1 MSKTIV
7 ERDFWNDNL
16 IIDKYSPEDKLFML
30 YLMTCPRGSTIG
42 IFKLPIKLMA
52 FEIGYSPEA
61 IRVLVDR
68 FQDKYGRIKY
78 NLENQE
84 IAVKNTLKYSISKG
98 GKPVED
104 MVARELREV
113 ENADLLIFVYQ
124 SMVDFWNKSQRA
136 IDKSV
141 KILFENEISR
151 RSNYINANANAN
163 ANAKSYPDSYDDSEE
178 DDDFNIS
185 QDDTDTDTSIDS
197 STDTWRSQIINSWN
211 KLDVNIPKMQSLN
224 AGTDRYKMTKARI
237 NENGIDKVL
246 DTIKSIDGST
256 FLKGYV
262 NDFVITFDW
271 FIRPNNFVKVMEGNY
286 LDKSYTG
293 QGVNSEQMAYAEK
306 AREKRFEKML
316 ENKKEKHD
324 ELWVFDKWNKQQ
336 GNNWYYRFIW

>member
-7 ERDFWNDNL
+7 ERDFWNDDL

-61 IRVLVDR
+61 IRVLIDR
-68 FQDKYGRIKY
+68 FQDKYGKIKY
-78 NLENQE
+78 SLDNQE

-98 GKPVED
+98 GRPVED
-104 MVARELREV
+104 MVARELRQV
-113 ENADLLIFVYQ
+113 ENGDLLIFVYQ
-124 SMVDFWNKSQRA
+124 NMANFWNKSQRA
-136 IDKSV
+136 IDKTV
-141 KILFENEISR
+141 KVLFENEISR
-151 RSNYINANANAN
+151 RNIYINAN
-163 ANAKSYPDSYDDSEE
+163 ANAKSYPDSYDDSSE
-178 DDDFNIS
+178 DDDFNIPK
-185 QDDTDTDTSIDS
+185 DKDGTDTSNDS
-197 STDTWRSQIINSWN
+197 STDTPTDSWKSQIINSWN

-286 LDKSYTG
+286 LDKSYTS
-293 QGVNSEQMAYAEK
+293 QTVNSEQMTYAEV
-306 AREKRFEKML
+306 ARKKRFEKML
-316 ENKKEKHD
+316 ENKKELVD
-324 ELWVFDKWNKQQ
+324 E
-336 GNNWYYRFIW
+336 